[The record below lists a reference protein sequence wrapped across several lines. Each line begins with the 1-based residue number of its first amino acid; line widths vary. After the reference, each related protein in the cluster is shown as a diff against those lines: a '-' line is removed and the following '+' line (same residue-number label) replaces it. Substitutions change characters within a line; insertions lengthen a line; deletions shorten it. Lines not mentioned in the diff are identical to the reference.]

1 MWTWQFELND
11 ILTTLTIVSIVA
23 GLTYKV
29 LVLPLLEKRDLQ
41 HLQDTLIFQEKMGVL
56 TETLNDLK
64 NEIKLSREERI
75 KAYTEHVKL
84 ATRVKGME
92 SRIDEL
98 KEEFHEHT
106 AKSHQYS

>member
-41 HLQDTLIFQEKMGVL
+41 HLQDTLVFQEKMGVL

-64 NEIKLSREERI
+64 

>member
-29 LVLPLLEKRDLQ
+29 LVIPLLEKRDLQ
-41 HLQDTLIFQEKMGVL
+41 HLQDTLVFQEKMGAL

-64 NEIKLSREERI
+64 NEIKLSREERV
-75 KAYTEHVKL
+75 KAFTEHVKL
-84 ATRVKGME
+84 ATRVNGME
-92 SRIDEL
+92 SQLNEL
-98 KEEFHEHT
+98 KGDLHEHT
-106 AKSHQYS
+106 AKAH

>member
-1 MWTWQFELND
+1 MWTWKFELND

-64 NEIKLSREERI
+64 NEIKLSREERV
-75 KAYTEHVKL
+75 KAFTEHVKL
-84 ATRVKGME
+84 ATKVNGME
-92 SRIDEL
+92 SQLNEL
-98 KEEFHEHT
+98 KGDLHEHT
-106 AKSHQYS
+106 AKAH

>member
-29 LVLPLLEKRDLQ
+29 LVIPLLEKRDLQ
-41 HLQDTLIFQEKMGVL
+41 HLQDTLVFQEKMGVL
-56 TETLNDLK
+56 TETLNEFK
-64 NEIKLSREERI
+64 NEIKLSREERV

-84 ATRVKGME
+84 ATRVNGME
-92 SRIDEL
+92 SQLNEL
-98 KEEFHEHT
+98 KGDLHEHT
-106 AKSHQYS
+106 AKAH

>member
-1 MWTWQFELND
+1 MWTWQFELSD

-29 LVLPLLEKRDLQ
+29 LVIPLLEKRDLQ
-41 HLQDTLIFQEKMGVL
+41 HLQDTLVFQEKMGVL

-64 NEIKLSREERI
+64 NEIKLSREQRT

-84 ATRVKGME
+84 TSRVDSIE
-92 SRIDEL
+92 SRVDDI
-98 KEEFHEHT
+98 KEELHEHT
-106 AKSHQYS
+106 TKSHQYS

>member
-1 MWTWQFELND
+1 
-11 ILTTLTIVSIVA
+11 
-23 GLTYKV
+23 
-29 LVLPLLEKRDLQ
+29 
-41 HLQDTLIFQEKMGVL
+41 MGVL

-64 NEIKLSREERI
+64 NEIKLSREERV

>member
-41 HLQDTLIFQEKMGVL
+41 HLQDTLVFQEKMGVL
-56 TETLNDLK
+56 TETLNELK
-64 NEIKLSREERI
+64 NEIKLSREQRTKEY
-75 KAYTEHVKL
+75 AEHIRLV
-84 ATRVKGME
+84 TRVDGIE
-92 SRIDEL
+92 NRVDEL
-98 KEEFHEHT
+98 RGDFHEFT
-106 AKSHQYS
+106 AKAH

>member
-1 MWTWQFELND
+1 MWTWQFQLDD

-41 HLQDTLIFQEKMGVL
+41 HLQDTLVFQEKMGVL

-64 NEIKLSREERI
+64 NEIKLSREERV
-75 KAYTEHVKL
+75 KAFTEHVKL
-84 ATRVKGME
+84 ATRVNGME
-92 SRIDEL
+92 SQLNEL
-98 KEEFHEHT
+98 KGDLHEHA
-106 AKSHQYS
+106 AKAH